1 MNDGHD
7 ERRQVD
13 AARAA
18 LPPSRLEAGSQPRRR
33 RLRRRGR
40 LLLAALLVLLAAGTA
55 WGWLRSQPGGSR
67 GAAATLAKAVTGD
80 LPPVSVLVLGVQ
92 QAQNL
97 HQPPLTDSILLARI
111 DPASRRAALLSIPRD
126 LWVAIPGHGHGRIN
140 SAYELGGPAL
150 VEEVVAQLTGIRPD
164 YFLVID
170 YDGFRRLID
179 DVGGVTVDVPRTLDD
194 PAFPAP
200 DMVHYQHLVIPK
212 GVQHMD
218 GQLALA
224 YVRERHADPLGDLGR
239 AQRQQQLLLALKQQF
254 LRVQNLPRIPRILRD
269 LGQTIRTDFPL
280 SQVPGYAAALEAL
293 PQERIASGLLDYA
306 HGAVSNWVTPGGADV
321 LLPHPDA
328 IQRLVAQVFAGTGV
342 EGLPGET
349 AGQRDGSS
357 GTGGNTSNSN

>member
-1 MNDGHD
+1 MADWTPG
-7 ERRQVD
+7 EGTS
-13 AARAA
+13 APEATPPRA
-18 LPPSRLEAGSQPRRR
+18 EEGAGPTASRR
-33 RLRRRGR
+33 RLPAGGAFLGLA
-40 LLLAALLVLLAAGTA
+40 LLLLLGVLALQQGNAPSPARPAPVSPAV
-55 WGWLRSQPGGSR
+55 S
-67 GAAATLAKAVTGD
+67 LAKAVTGD

-328 IQRLVAQVFAGTGV
+328 IQRLVQALFD
-342 EGLPGET
+342 LPPPT
-349 AGQRDGSS
+349 ARQPVPSRG
-357 GTGGNTSNSN
+357 